1 MEISFTSALPLRKSD
16 MKIKIGY
23 GYDIHRLEKGDSS
36 LLLAG
41 VKVSSPYQVIAHSDG
56 DALYHSLANA
66 LLSIVGAG
74 DIGTYFPDNSEKTK
88 DMDSREIVLFAKEE
102 CEKRGYEIISI
113 CVDIILEAVRLSP
126 YREKIQNS
134 LSSLFSL
141 EKEDVN
147 VAFNTKEGL
156 GAVGQ
161 NEAIEVT
168 SLVTVKKD

>member
-1 MEISFTSALPLRKSD
+1 
-16 MKIKIGY
+16 MKIKVGY

-41 VKVSSPYQVIAHSDG
+41 VKVS
-56 DALYHSLANA
+56 
-66 LLSIVGAG
+66 
-74 DIGTYFPDNSEKTK
+74 
-88 DMDSREIVLFAKEE
+88 
-102 CEKRGYEIISI
+102 
-113 CVDIILEAVRLSP
+113 SP

>member
-1 MEISFTSALPLRKSD
+1 M
-16 MKIKIGY
+16 
-23 GYDIHRLEKGDSS
+23 
-36 LLLAG
+36 
-41 VKVSSPYQVIAHSDG
+41 
-56 DALYHSLANA
+56 
-66 LLSIVGAG
+66 
-74 DIGTYFPDNSEKTK
+74 
-88 DMDSREIVLFAKEE
+88 
-102 CEKRGYEIISI
+102 ISI

>member
-1 MEISFTSALPLRKSD
+1 M
-16 MKIKIGY
+16 
-23 GYDIHRLEKGDSS
+23 
-36 LLLAG
+36 
-41 VKVSSPYQVIAHSDG
+41 
-56 DALYHSLANA
+56 
-66 LLSIVGAG
+66 
-74 DIGTYFPDNSEKTK
+74 
-88 DMDSREIVLFAKEE
+88 
-102 CEKRGYEIISI
+102 
-113 CVDIILEAVRLSP
+113 RLSP